1 MSQTI
6 AERILPSGQTVRL
19 AQGDL
24 TQEPTDAIVNAANSQ
39 LSHGGGL
46 AGAIV
51 RAGGRQIQD
60 ESDRWVRQHGPVGHD
75 QPAITTAGDLPSRFV
90 IHAVGPIWGEG
101 DEQNKLARSVT
112 GALELAEARGL
123 HSLALPAISTGIF
136 GFPKPLAAR
145 VILSAIQGYCQGH
158 PQGVLRDIRLVLFDH
173 PTVRVFADAWAN
185 LWPADAQ

>member
-6 AERILPSGQTVRL
+6 AERALPSGQIVRL

-24 TQEPTDAIVNAANSQ
+24 TQEPADAIVNAANAQ
-39 LSHGGGL
+39 LNHGGGV

-60 ESDRWVRQHGPVGHD
+60 ESDLWVRQHGPVGHD
-75 QPAITTAGDLPSRFV
+75 RPAITTAGALPSQFV

-101 DEQNKLARSVT
+101 DEQSKLARAVT

-123 HSLALPAISTGIF
+123 HSLALPAISTGIY
-136 GFPKPLAAR
+136 GFPKPLAAE
-145 VILSAIQGYCQGH
+145 VILSAIQAFFQSH
-158 PQGVLRDIRLVLFDH
+158 PRGVLQDIRLVLFDE
-173 PTVRVFADAWAN
+173 PTLRVFADAWGD
-185 LWPADAQ
+185 LWPAGGR